1 MFYDWKIIIQ
11 WNRAINVPDSTAW
24 GNNSYLI
31 NLNFSISF
39 QSGVYS
45 SNVTLYNK
53 NNNINWGGI
62 KFYINST
69 LESLKDINLAVFND
83 KSMGTTPIFYSKGL
97 SLTTIGI

>member
-1 MFYDWKIIIQ
+1 M
-11 WNRAINVPDSTAW
+11 
-24 GNNSYLI
+24 
-31 NLNFSISF
+31 
-39 QSGVYS
+39 
-45 SNVTLYNK
+45 TLYNK

-83 KSMGTTPIFYSKGL
+83 KSMGTTTIFYSKGL